1 MHSALAPVSSPPP
14 PEVDES
20 TRLAVLRGLCLL
32 DSPPDPVFET
42 IAAMAA
48 RNLGAEIALVSL
60 VDEHR
65 QWFKARIGLEPQ
77 ETPRDQAFCAHAI
90 RTHEVMVVPD
100 AQLDPRFATTRWCWA
115 RRSSAS
121 TPAHR

>member
-1 MHSALAPVSSPPP
+1 MLSSAESLLSPMA
-14 PEVDES
+14 DES

-32 DSPPDPVFET
+32 DSPPDPMFET

-48 RNLGAEIALVSL
+48 RSLGAEIALVSL

-65 QWFKARIGLEPQ
+65 QWFKARIGLEAQ

-90 RTHEVMVVPD
+90 RSDEVMVVPD
-100 AQLDPRFATTRWCWA
+100 AQLDRASATTRWCWA

-121 TPAHR
+121 TQAHR